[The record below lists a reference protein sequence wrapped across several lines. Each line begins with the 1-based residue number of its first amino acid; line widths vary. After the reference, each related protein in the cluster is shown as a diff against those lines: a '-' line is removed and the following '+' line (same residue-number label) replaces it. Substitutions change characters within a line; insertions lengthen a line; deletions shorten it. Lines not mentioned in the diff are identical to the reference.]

1 MRVLYLAV
9 CATALQAPTRRR
21 QTRTRLQI
29 APSGVDG
36 LPGAAPGRCF
46 FRLCGRHRGG
56 AVACNAAL
64 DTLRS
69 ATQKT
74 GAGAEAWRKFVE
86 IAFLGLGLLYVAA
99 GVGHFAAADAF
110 RAITP
115 PFGTWG
121 LWPVPTAPAFHVAW
135 TGQAEL
141 VGGATL
147 VAGGAAAL
155 AGVEFEA
162 PVKFIPPAA
171 CGSVAPDHRGDAG
184 EHLHVHARRDD
195 GHAAAAPGV
204 PLRPRFAVQCVLLG
218 LLATLA
224 KDAFFYAWGARIR
237 QCYCED
243 PLERRWLAAR

>member
-1 MRVLYLAV
+1 MMLRLACLTV
-9 CATALQAPTRRR
+9 CASALQAPVRRR
-21 QTRTRLQI
+21 QLTRLEV

-36 LPGAAPGRCF
+36 LPVPLQAVVFLGCAG
-46 FRLCGRHRGG
+46 GIGGG
-56 AVACNAAL
+56 AVACNAAI
-64 DTLRS
+64 DKIRG
-69 ATQKT
+69 AFQAT

-86 IAFLGLGLLYVAA
+86 YAFLVLGLLYVAA

-155 AGVEFEA
+155 AGVELEA
-162 PVKFIPPAA
+162 PAKWLPPVA
-171 CGSVAPDHRGDAG
+171 CAG
-184 EHLHVHARRDD
+184 LLLLTIAVTPANIYMYTHGATM
-195 GHAAAAPGV
+195 GAG
-204 PLRPRFAVQCVLLG
+204 PLPLAFHYGRFAVQCVLLG

-224 KDAFFYAWGARIR
+224 KDSFFYAWGDEI
-237 QCYCED
+237 E
-243 PLERRWLAAR
+243 

>member
-1 MRVLYLAV
+1 MTLPCWLRRAV
-9 CATALQAPTRRR
+9 
-21 QTRTRLQI
+21 RTRH
-29 APSGVDG
+29 
-36 LPGAAPGRCF
+36 
-46 FRLCGRHRGG
+46 RHAIEQASHRWRGG
-56 AVACNAAL
+56 RRGESGRTRGKF
-64 DTLRS
+64 DFH
-69 ATQKT
+69 T
-74 GAGAEAWRKFVE
+74 G
-86 IAFLGLGLLYVAA
+86 ILYVAA

-155 AGVEFEA
+155 AGVELEA

-171 CGSVAPDHRGDAG
+171 CAG
-184 EHLHVHARRDD
+184 LLLLTIAVTPANIYMYTHGATM
-195 GHAAAAPGV
+195 GTP
-204 PLRPRFAVQCVLLG
+204 PLPLAFHYVRFAVQCVLLG

-224 KDAFFYAWGARIR
+224 KDSFFYAWGDEI
-237 QCYCED
+237 E
-243 PLERRWLAAR
+243 

>member
-1 MRVLYLAV
+1 MMRLVSLAV

-21 QTRTRLQI
+21 HPTPSMRGRTRLEI

-36 LPGAAPGRCF
+36 LPVPLQAVVFLGCAG
-46 FRLCGRHRGG
+46 GIGGG

-69 ATQKT
+69 ATQRT

-86 IAFLGLGLLYVAA
+86 CAFLGLGLLYVAA

-155 AGVEFEA
+155 AGIELEA
-162 PVKFIPPAA
+162 PVKWLPPAA
-171 CGSVAPDHRGDAG
+171 CAGLLLLTVAVTPANIYMYTHGATMGAG
-184 EHLHVHARRDD
+184 
-195 GHAAAAPGV
+195 
-204 PLRPRFAVQCVLLG
+204 PLPLAFHYVRFAFQCVLLG

-224 KDAFFYAWGARIR
+224 KDSFFYAWGDEI
-237 QCYCED
+237 E
-243 PLERRWLAAR
+243 